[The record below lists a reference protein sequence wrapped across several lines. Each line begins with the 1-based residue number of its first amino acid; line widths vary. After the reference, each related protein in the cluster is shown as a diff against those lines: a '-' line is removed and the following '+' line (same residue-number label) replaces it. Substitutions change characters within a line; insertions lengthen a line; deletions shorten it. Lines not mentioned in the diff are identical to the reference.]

1 MTDTPKAINIYKGLS
16 IYRVKNS
23 PNWMVRVWDR
33 KRKQYLVKTTGET
46 SSILAKEAAMT
57 LGLSLLRSAP
67 TVQTEYLFST
77 FAQKLLRKT
86 KILSDTGT

>member
-33 KRKQYLVKTTGET
+33 KRKQGCSLPSFPFGRSLA
-46 SSILAKEAAMT
+46 SS
-57 LGLSLLRSAP
+57 GRSAEMP
-67 TVQTEYLFST
+67 SDGWCDGERTETAPCIAVCRAQPEYSVQ
-77 FAQKLLRKT
+77 
-86 KILSDTGT
+86 